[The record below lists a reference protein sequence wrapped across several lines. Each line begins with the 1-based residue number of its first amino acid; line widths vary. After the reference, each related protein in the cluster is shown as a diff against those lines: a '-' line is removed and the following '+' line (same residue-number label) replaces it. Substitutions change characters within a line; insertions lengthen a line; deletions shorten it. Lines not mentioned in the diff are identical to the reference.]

1 MKSIGIL
8 NLRYVAI
15 ILGLFVLGANRPSIA
30 KQPNVVLV
38 IADDQSWFDAGCY
51 GSQVVKTPNIDKL
64 AREGMRF
71 DRAFTAT
78 AMCAPTRQQLYTGLF
93 PVRNGAFPNHSK
105 VKTGTKSL
113 VHYFQEAGYS
123 VGLCGKKHFGPAE
136 SFPFEPVPNKQL
148 NEFVNQKTPFFLV
161 YASNSPHLP
170 WTDGDP
176 SAYNPKTFVLP
187 PHLHDNKET
196 RAALRNYY
204 AEITDFDRELGEL
217 DQLVES
223 AGKES
228 DTIFIYTSEQ
238 GAQFPFGKWT
248 CYEVGLHVG
257 LVIRWPEGIKAG
269 STSSAMVQYVDI
281 LPTLLDLCGINK
293 PKDLDGNS
301 FVEVVQGKTDDHN
314 QYVFGVHTTRGIILG
329 TESYPVRSVRSE
341 RYKLIKNL
349 NHELEFQNVLTAGDG
364 SSYWSSW
371 VRDAAH
377 DANAAKLVGRY
388 LKRPAT
394 EFYDLDRDPFELNN
408 LAENHIY
415 RREIRKM
422 EGVLKSWMKQ
432 QGDLGHETEMTV
444 KPHRTMQ

>member
-51 GSQVVKTPNIDKL
+51 GSQIVKTPNIDKL

-136 SFPFEPVPNKQL
+136 SFPFETVANKQL
-148 NEFVNQKTPFFLV
+148 NEFVNQKAPFFLV

-187 PHLHDNKET
+187 PHLHDNRET

-293 PKDLDGNS
+293 PKELDGNS

-388 LKRPAT
+388 LKRPAI

-408 LAENHIY
+408 LAENPTY

-422 EGVLKSWMKQ
+422 DGVLKSWMKQ
-432 QGDLGHETEMTV
+432 QGDLGHVTEMTV

>member
-1 MKSIGIL
+1 MKSIGIP

-15 ILGLFVLGANRPSIA
+15 IFGLFVLGANRPSIA

-136 SFPFEPVPNKQL
+136 SFPFETVPNKQL
-148 NEFVNQKTPFFLV
+148 KEFVNQKAPFFLV

-176 SAYNPKTFVLP
+176 SAYNPDTFVLP
-187 PHLHDNKET
+187 PHLHDNTET

-217 DQLVES
+217 DRLVEL
-223 AGKES
+223 AGKS
-228 DTIFIYTSEQ
+228 NDTIFIYTSEQ

-257 LVIRWPEGIKAG
+257 LVIRWPEGIIAG
-269 STSSAMVQYVDI
+269 SKSSAMLQYVDI
-281 LPTLLDLCGINK
+281 LPTLLDLCEINK
-293 PKDLDGNS
+293 PKGLDGNS

-394 EFYDLDRDPFELNN
+394 
-408 LAENHIY
+408 
-415 RREIRKM
+415 
-422 EGVLKSWMKQ
+422 
-432 QGDLGHETEMTV
+432 
-444 KPHRTMQ
+444 